1 MNSPLTWVSALVL
14 ALLVA
19 ACSTLPKP
27 PADSPKTIAAQL
39 ERARAASVFGPPSDF
54 DGSRL
59 PDVGTAGLYPVRTPV
74 QCEVAVF
81 DTGED
86 SFALRLAILKR
97 ARKSIRIQALIFKGD
112 ESGLR
117 VAQVL
122 KERKAAGVDVRVIV
136 DALSN
141 PPLQSQ
147 WMLFDLKQN
156 GVEVEG
162 YEALGLQW
170 INEIP
175 IPGLMPNYDP
185 ARPDKRFHEKLW
197 LIDVGTPEGIG
208 VTGGLNIGNE
218 YFRVDPANPAGYWRD
233 QDVAVRGPVLD
244 DLANAFDR
252 TFDYLVAIK
261 QSRGIFNTNLYWDAT
276 RKVMDTTGKLTV
288 SYHTDARL
296 IARVA
301 ELEARP
307 HTAQFRGATCRF
319 FHHRPRFA
327 ESYILQAY
335 LRLIESARQELL
347 IANAYFVP
355 TPAISAALKE
365 AAARCVAITLVSN
378 SPDTNDLPEI
388 SLVGRGHY
396 TDLLSAN
403 AQAAA
408 CPNADAGIRI
418 YEWTGRADDDPLV
431 QGTLHSKFAV
441 VDRRLSLV
449 GSYNLDPRS
458 ERLNGETALV
468 FENAELAN
476 RLAGLLLQ
484 RDLHYCRR
492 ITASEAADFDD
503 PEETITRFRKRIG
516 HLFEAEM

>member
-1 MNSPLTWVSALVL
+1 MSRPSILLCMGVA
-14 ALLVA
+14 ALLA
-19 ACSTLPKP
+19 ACSTLPTQSSN
-27 PADSPKTIAAQL
+27 SPDAIAAQL
-39 ERARAASVFGPPSDF
+39 ERARVTSVFGPPTDF
-54 DGSRL
+54 NGSPL
-59 PDVGTAGLYPVRTPV
+59 PDIGRAGLYPVRPPQ
-74 QCEVAVF
+74 QCEIAVL

-86 SFALRLAILKR
+86 SFALRLGILKR
-97 ARKSIRIQALIFKGD
+97 ARSSIRIQALIFSGD

-122 KERKAAGVDVRVIV
+122 KEKRAQGLDVRVIV
-136 DALSN
+136 DGLSN
-141 PPLQSQ
+141 PALQTQ
-147 WMLFDLKQN
+147 WMLFDLKQH
-156 GVEVEG
+156 GIEVEG

-197 LIDVGTPEGIG
+197 LIDVGTPHAIG

-218 YFRVDPANPAGYWRD
+218 YFRVDPGNPAAYWRD
-233 QDVAVRGPVLD
+233 QDIAVRGPVLE
-244 DLANAFDR
+244 DLAAAFDR
-252 TFDYLVAIK
+252 SFDYLVGIK

-276 RKVMDTTGKLTV
+276 RKAMDTTGKLTV
-288 SYHTDARL
+288 SYRTDPRL
-296 IARVA
+296 VARVA

-307 HTAQFRGATCRF
+307 HSPEFRGATCRF

-335 LRLIESARQELL
+335 LRLIESARKELL

-396 TDLLSAN
+396 VDLLSAN

-408 CPNADAGIRI
+408 CPNADAGIHI
-418 YEWTGRADDDPLV
+418 YEWSGRAADDPVV

-441 VDRRLSLV
+441 VDRRTSLV

-468 FENAELAN
+468 FENAVLAN
-476 RLAGLLLQ
+476 RLARLLLQ
-484 RDLHYCRR
+484 RDLRYSRP
-492 ITASEAADFDD
+492 ISASEAAGFAD
-503 PEETITRFRKRIG
+503 PKETITRFRKRIG